1 MSLRHPARAGLPAM
15 LVGLL
20 ALAGTADLAAAQ
32 AGTSCRGSGARATAP
47 GVADS
52 EPVVA
57 NSAADPCVT
66 DSAESVIEFTLDPS
80 GRATAMAR
88 ERRELHT
95 AATRLVCGGRRA
107 TVGQP

>member
-15 LVGLL
+15 LLGLL

-57 NSAADPCVT
+57 NSAADPCV
-66 DSAESVIEFTLDPS
+66 DGL
-80 GRATAMAR
+80 GRVRDHAHPRTASR
-88 ERRELHT
+88 
-95 AATRLVCGGRRA
+95 
-107 TVGQP
+107 P